1 MGVISVGASLGVAGA
16 TTIKPPTN
24 AFSASSSAVSAVSAA
39 SAASSLSG
47 NASSSS
53 ASFAASSLTAAGH
66 GATASATGMHTAA
79 ASMSSG
85 VHGALPNSSMP
96 PRRSRGTDD
105 YHPQGSNNYNHYQH
119 GSGRKRGGR
128 RKQHH
133 ATAGT
138 ATASNTPS
146 PAPALPANAELVNH
160 VLNWKDED
168 DVPSEILSDIIN
180 LRDQSVAQIFVENSF
195 AWFESFDGD
204 DDGEGDRSYDKF
216 TCLQD
221 ALNVWHNEK
230 LYYSSSDVIE
240 LEAITHS
247 SNTAVPSTGVEYSFL
262 DKLEE
267 LQRMTPPDVLEVVKN
282 WTQEDVDSHILSG
295 DQIEKAR
302 AKSKQHKSERVYIGE
317 WDTIAQWKQDRDV
330 HARVK
335 PQEIRCSE
343 TTSSSDFFSSSDGTP
358 FSSTDGNEGAAH
370 QSEQE
375 DLFRAARVRMKL
387 QRNVFKS
394 PNLYGAIPPNTSLD
408 GEILWQPERIRAMWE
423 RKDVYG
429 VLGLPREATTQ
440 QIKRQY
446 RKLVLK
452 LHPDKASDAS
462 FGGSTVS
469 SSDAAA
475 PSKDDRVAA
484 FVAVTQAYK
493 LLSGEITTI
502 NNSFWKSS

>member
-24 AFSASSSAVSAVSAA
+24 AFSASSSAVSAVSAS

-66 GATASATGMHTAA
+66 GATASATGMHMAA

-138 ATASNTPS
+138 ATASNAPS
-146 PAPALPANAELVNH
+146 PAPALPANAGTSFTSGSSATPASSAA
-160 VLNWKDED
+160 
-168 DVPSEILSDIIN
+168 VPAVPAPNAEILSDIIN
-180 LRDQSVAQIFVENSF
+180 LRDQSVAQR
-195 AWFESFDGD
+195 
-204 DDGEGDRSYDKF
+204 DRSYDKF

-240 LEAITHS
+240 LEAITLS
-247 SNTAVPSTGVEYSFL
+247 SNTAVPSFL

-317 WDTIAQWKQDRDV
+317 WDTIAQWKQDRGV
-330 HARVK
+330 HARIK
-335 PQEIRCSE
+335 PQEIRC
-343 TTSSSDFFSSSDGTP
+343 SSDFFSSSDGTP

-394 PNLYGAIPPNTSLD
+394 QNLYGAIPPNTSLD